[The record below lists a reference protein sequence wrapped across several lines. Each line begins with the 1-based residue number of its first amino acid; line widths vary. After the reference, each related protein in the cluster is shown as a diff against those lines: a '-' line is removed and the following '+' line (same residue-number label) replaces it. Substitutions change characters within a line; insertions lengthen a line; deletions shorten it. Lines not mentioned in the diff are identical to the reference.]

1 MLSRRWARGS
11 LWAVSV
17 WIRLPSDQREFNHK
31 ADTPTDG
38 TKVKILCQELC
49 TDWLHV
55 CRHRMS
61 TGECESSGYLLVG
74 VVIVIL
80 NSTEV
85 EVGVQLLSCLDVL
98 WVESLV

>member
-1 MLSRRWARGS
+1 
-11 LWAVSV
+11 
-17 WIRLPSDQREFNHK
+17 
-31 ADTPTDG
+31 
-38 TKVKILCQELC
+38 
-49 TDWLHV
+49 
-55 CRHRMS
+55 MS